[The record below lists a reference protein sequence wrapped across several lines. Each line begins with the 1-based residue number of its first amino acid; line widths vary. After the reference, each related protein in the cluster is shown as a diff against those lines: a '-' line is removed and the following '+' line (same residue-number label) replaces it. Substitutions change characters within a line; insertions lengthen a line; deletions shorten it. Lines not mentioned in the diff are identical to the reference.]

1 MKSTLKTVERHIPV
15 LPDKVLDFLSPQKGK
30 KIIDATLG
38 DAGHTELMLAKGA
51 EVLGIDTDNE
61 NIIKA
66 SKKFPKLLVVHGNF
80 SMIGE
85 LSKSKGFNQVD
96 GILFDLGYSS
106 TQLQDSKKGIS
117 FLNDGPLD
125 MRLDP
130 TTQGVTASDL
140 LKVLTVK
147 QLYELFIEFGQE
159 KRARVI
165 ADAIVRARLIRPIET
180 TAQLGQIVESVS
192 PRRSGD
198 KIHPATKVFQS
209 LRIAI
214 NSELDN
220 LETALLQSVELL
232 KPGGVL
238 VVISFHALEDK
249 IVKNFIRS
257 NFLLENLTAKPVVPD
272 FLEVQNNRRARS
284 AKLRAAQKL

>member
-106 TQLQDSKKGIS
+106 TQLQDSTKGIS

>member
-1 MKSTLKTVERHIPV
+1 MPLTLKTVKKHIPV
-15 LPDKVLDFLSPQKGK
+15 LPKESLELLSIKKGK

-38 DAGHTELMLAKGA
+38 DAGHTALFLQNGA
-51 EVLGIDTDNE
+51 EVLGVDADSE
-61 NIIKA
+61 NIKKA
-66 SKKFPKLLVVHGNF
+66 QNIYQNLKLVHGNF
-80 SMIGE
+80 CNIAE
-85 LSKSKGFNQVD
+85 IAKREKFDQVD
-96 GILFDLGYSS
+96 GIFFDLGYSS
-106 TQLQDSKKGIS
+106 TQLQDSSKGIS

-130 TTQGVTASDL
+130 ESQGVTAADL
-140 LKVLTVK
+140 LKVLTEK

-180 TAQLGQIVESVS
+180 TAQLREIVEHVS
-192 PRRSGD
+192 PRKSGD

-214 NSELDN
+214 NSELEN
-220 LETALLQSVELL
+220 LESALLQSVELL

-238 VVISFHALEDK
+238 VVISFHSLEDK
-249 IVKNFIRS
+249 IVKNFIR
-257 NFLLENLTAKPVVPD
+257 NNYLLVNLTDKPIVPSMS
-272 FLEVQNNRRARS
+272 EVQSNRRARS
-284 AKLRAAQKL
+284 AKLRAARKI

>member
-38 DAGHTELMLAKGA
+38 DVGHSELILAKGA
-51 EVLGIDTDNE
+51 EVLGIDADNE
-61 NIIKA
+61 NIIRA
-66 SKKFPKLLVVHGNF
+66 HKKFPKLIAVHGNF
-80 SMIGE
+80 SMICD
-85 LSKSKGFNQVD
+85 LSKSKGFTQVD

-130 TTQGVTASDL
+130 TSQGVTASDL
-140 LKVLTVK
+140 LKVLTIK
-147 QLYELFIEFGQE
+147 QLYELFIEYGQE
-159 KRARVI
+159 KRARII
-165 ADAIVRARLIRPIET
+165 ADAIVRARLVRPIET
-180 TAQLGQIVESVS
+180 TAQLAQIVESVS

-257 NFLLENLTAKPVVPD
+257 NFLLENLTAKPIVPD
-272 FLEVQNNRRARS
+272 FLEVQNNRRSRS